1 MSPESLSQ
9 EIETLNISY
18 LLLAQRLI
26 HHDKA
31 DAMVRLGMDSEMAD
45 ALAGLSVRQMSQ
57 LARSNQLL
65 TRLSPLTASQLQQVT
80 DNPRDKGM
88 SSLHTSLM
96 LLSRKEPEKRS
107 DSSRHTHAVEKT
119 DRRRR
124 QYG

>member
-1 MSPESLSQ
+1 MSPEALSQ

-31 DAMVRLGMDSEMAD
+31 DALVRLGMDSEMAD
-45 ALAGLSVRQMSQ
+45 VVAGLSVRQMSQ

-96 LLSRKEPEKRS
+96 LLSRKETEKRTN
-107 DSSRHTHAVEKT
+107 SSQNARTAEKMN
-119 DRRRR
+119 RKR
-124 QYG
+124 QQHG